1 MTDKK
6 LSQKNWSSWHHQLH
20 KEILA
25 KKILIP
31 KGSNILISVSGGQ
44 DSMALLTL
52 INDLKNYIIG
62 LLVFGM
68 VIINGTQNPHYMLWN

>member
-6 LSQKNWSSWHHQLH
+6 LSQKNWSTWHHQLH
-20 KEILA
+20 KEILT
-25 KKILIP
+25 KNILIP

-44 DSMALLTL
+44 DSMALLNL
-52 INDLKNYIIG
+52 INDLKKLQIG

-68 VIINGTQNPHYMLWN
+68 VIISGTKNHHYMLLN

>member
-1 MTDKK
+1 MFDKK
-6 LSQKNWSSWHHQLH
+6 LTQKNWSSWHHQLH
-20 KEILA
+20 KEILT

-31 KGSNILISVSGGQ
+31 KGSNILMSVSGGQ

-62 LLVFGM
+62 LFVFGM
-68 VIINGTQNPHYMLWN
+68 VIISGTKNHHYMLLN